1 MELVKVQLQ
10 NQAQSNS
17 IKGPIDCLKKLYA
30 KGGIMY
36 CYKGMI
42 PTILRELSFGP
53 YFLTY
58 EAICRA
64 LTDDAHKT
72 YELSGLKVILAGG
85 SAGIVAWCSTYF
97 AGEITSTF
105 N

>member
-10 NQAQSNS
+10 SQAQSNV
-17 IKGPIDCLKKLYA
+17 IKGPLDCLKKLYQR
-30 KGGIMY
+30 GGIMY

-64 LTDDAHKT
+64 LADDAKHNT
-72 YELSGLKVILAGG
+72 YELNGLKIILAGG

-97 AGEITSTF
+97 AG
-105 N
+105 